1 MTCLRSGDWVRRLP
15 SQLTVQVGLAQSK
28 KEKNSMQKKQK
39 KTKKKQ
45 NMTRAGCTLRD
56 AESTPVLNLSRAYT
70 YHCCFNTLFHPGMSR
85 IIYDQNQNLL
95 ILRFEELLVML
106 TLQICNHCKLGI
118 TLYLFDLPLDQ
129 DRDYSLQKRVCYCLL
144 VSFGTGNQEKIWI
157 RNERIIWQT

>member
-1 MTCLRSGDWVRRLP
+1 MPQIRRLGT
-15 SQLTVQVGLAQSK
+15 SATIATNRSSWAGTVQ
-28 KEKNSMQKKQK
+28 ERKKQHA
-39 KTKKKQ
+39 KKKKKK

-95 ILRFEELLVML
+95 ILGFEELLVIL